1 MDHGAVECERKKDVS
16 SFVLGA
22 EKGCGR
28 VWGAAAPTQE
38 GADAVWLSR
47 AVQMGGR
54 SVFSCLARLDRR
66 TACGTGCSVRS
77 GGAWGRAVA
86 RGGEE
91 IRGAFGSL
99 LCFPG

>member
-54 SVFSCLARLDRR
+54 SVFFLS
-66 TACGTGCSVRS
+66 
-77 GGAWGRAVA
+77 RAV
-86 RGGEE
+86 
-91 IRGAFGSL
+91 GSADCL
-99 LCFPG
+99 WDRL